1 MARTGV
7 ILKALETAFRRDQ
20 RSLESVAGNNFF
32 IVTALLLREAGGFIY
47 LLIGLVLLFP
57 LSTDPL
63 RKIPASRLALW
74 PLDPGERRLLR
85 LLSPW
90 LNPVTWLIAGLA
102 IWAARGKFTF
112 GLWAA
117 VAGVFVAAFL
127 LSDLPFTPGRAVWV
141 HVPHFP
147 GRWNQIVR
155 KNLREIVS
163 TLDFYCALLLSL
175 SAMVCRA
182 IGLSLP
188 SQAFLAVTVLVVL
201 ALSSYTQC
209 LFGLDGDGGL
219 ARYRLLPLRGWE
231 VLAAKDVA
239 FLAIAIPLTLPLAP
253 LAGLAAALAA
263 LAMGHAPSVNR
274 PRPQS
279 RWRFSTGAGVMSGLL
294 HALFMT
300 MAASSVYLSSPLYL
314 LPAIAL
320 WAAST
325 WFYGRRLEAPAAQ

>member
-1 MARTGV
+1 MARTGA
-7 ILKALETAFRRDQ
+7 ILKALATAFRRDQ
-20 RSLESVAGNNFF
+20 RSLRSFAGNNFF
-32 IVTALLLREAGGFIY
+32 IVTALLLQRAGGFIY
-47 LLIGLVLLFP
+47 LLIALVMLFP

-74 PLDPGERRLLR
+74 PLETGERRLLR
-85 LLSPW
+85 FLSPW

-102 IWAARGKFTF
+102 VWAARGKLSF
-112 GLWAA
+112 GLWGA
-117 VAGVFVAAFL
+117 VAGLFVAAFL
-127 LSDLPFTPGRAVWV
+127 LSDIPFTPGRTVWV

-147 GRWNQIVR
+147 GRWNQLIR

-175 SAMVCRA
+175 SAMISRV
-182 IGLSLP
+182 IHLP
-188 SQAFLAVTVLVVL
+188 LPPQAYLAMTVLVVL

-209 LFGLDGDGGL
+209 LFGLDGAGGL

-231 VLAAKDVA
+231 ILAAKDAA
-239 FLAIAIPLTLPLAP
+239 FLLVAIPLTLPLAP
-253 LAGLAAALAA
+253 LAGASAALAA

-274 PRPQS
+274 PLPQS

-294 HALFMT
+294 HAAFMT

-314 LPAIAL
+314 LPVIAV
-320 WAAST
+320 WAGST
-325 WFYGRRLEAPAAQ
+325 WNFGRLLEAHAAE